1 MITFPGSCRY
11 VFKEDEG
18 QVGTQHLNDF
28 IKYPQK
34 EILGFGTF
42 FYTPCILIHL
52 MFYTLSELRFVDPNK
67 VFQSKIFL
75 HLITGS

>member
-11 VFKEDEG
+11 VFKEEEG

-34 EILGFGTF
+34 EILGFGTL
-42 FYTPCILIHL
+42 C
-52 MFYTLSELRFVDPNK
+52 SCCVCCDRQSASSRFNREAFEVMAWWWAWATDII
-67 VFQSKIFL
+67 QMS
-75 HLITGS
+75 